1 MRISDWSSD
10 VCSSDLFGK
19 PIGQF
24 QALQHYVADIATMQT
39 TTELLVNY
47 AAWKMTTGQDCG
59 LESNM
64 VKLVASENA
73 NKAADLG
80 IQILGG
86 MGYSAETVMQS
97 YWRDSRLWRV
107 GPITHEME
115 QRRARGGEREEPYVK

>member
-1 MRISDWSSD
+1 
-10 VCSSDLFGK
+10 
-19 PIGQF
+19 
-24 QALQHYVADIATMQT
+24 MQT

-86 MGYSAETVMQS
+86 MGYSADTDMQR
-97 YWRDSRLWRV
+97 YWRASRLWRI
-107 GPITHEME
+107 GPITNEMV
-115 QRRARGGEREEPYVK
+115 RRGIADRSEERRGGKEGGIAVRSRWTPRQ